1 MSSQKKSNTESI
13 SGTQPSL
20 EDPNNPTIGDIKI
33 NHSVVA
39 TIVRLAALEVEGVHS
54 VGGGFV
60 DSLAEVFSKKESERG
75 VRVTVDDQG
84 DYIIQVRII
93 MRYGVELAKVASE
106 VQEKICK
113 QVFQMTSN
121 RVNRV
126 DVIIDGVKFVD
137 PNKAQADEEGFS
149 MHDHPH
155 TD

>member
-1 MSSQKKSNTESI
+1 MSSEKI
-13 SGTQPSL
+13 SSHSETTLETQSL
-20 EDPNNPTIGDIKI
+20 SEEANSTIGDIKI

-39 TIVRLAALEVEGVHS
+39 TIVRLAALEVAGVHS

-75 VRVTVDDQG
+75 VRVTVDEQG
-84 DYIIQVRII
+84 DYVIQVRVI
-93 MRYGVELAKVASE
+93 MCYGVELAKVASE
-106 VQEKICK
+106 IQEQVCK
-113 QVFQMTSN
+113 QVLQMTSN

-126 DVIIDGVKFVD
+126 DIIIDGVKFMD
-137 PNKAQADEEGFS
+137 SNQQQDDSKEFS